1 MKTELE
7 ISAHLIRQENMQKKL
22 SLVAINCTGNEMSE
36 PDDLQSIILWAFH
49 IIRMGVMFKDILTTL
64 LKLYCDAPLMISVC
78 NLMLLF

>member
-7 ISAHLIRQENMQKKL
+7 ISAHLIRQENMQRKL
-22 SLVAINCTGNEMSE
+22 SLVAINCTGNQMSE

-64 LKLYCDAPLMISVC
+64 LKLYCGAPLMISVC